1 MLTGGVHRHDDFF
14 FGVVVFAVSFFFG
27 VVLESDDDVS
37 FDVVEPP
44 SLFVSVDD
52 EESEPDDESDESDD
66 LESDELESEES
77 PLDAPRLSFLKNPV
91 PRNVTPTGWK
101 TFLTAIGRPVSGCL
115 YFVSV
120 SSVNACWTSIVSPVF
135 VNL

>member
-1 MLTGGVHRHDDFF
+1 MLTGGIHRHDDFF
-14 FGVVVFAVSFFFG
+14 FGAVVFAVSFFFG
-27 VVLESDDDVS
+27 VVPESDDDVS

-52 EESEPDDESDESDD
+52 GESEPDEESDESV
-66 LESDELESEES
+66 ELESEES
-77 PLDAPRLSFLKNPV
+77 PLAGPRLSFLKNPV

-101 TFLTAIGRPVSGCL
+101 TFLTAIWRPVSGCL